1 MTRRYPLFWRLAVQL
16 LGVCILIAWG
26 AWYWSGI
33 IEQRSAYLSPAAQQR
48 LHLYADEAEQAWLQ
62 SGADGV
68 ERWVEQMAVS
78 EPGIWVAVI
87 GSNLESLGR
96 QPFTAEEYSH
106 LRRLRIVD
114 GPMSQRVRGL
124 PYLGIPFVQAPD
136 QGQVVIQLP
145 RRFVPE
151 GFTWSMQV
159 LLHGVVPAILALLLC
174 LLIYRQIIA
183 PLGYLLDQVNALGGD
198 NLAARV
204 SPKLSRRQDE
214 LGRLG
219 RAFDHMAE
227 RLDKT
232 VSRQR
237 QLLRDVSHELRT
249 PLSRL
254 RVAGECATDV
264 SELRLR
270 LEREVESMQVLV
282 DGTLELVW
290 MDTERPQLDLQ
301 SIDVAALWGV
311 LCEDA
316 CFESGWNANRLRC
329 QLPENC
335 QVRGHLNSL
344 AQALENILRN
354 AIRYS
359 PAQGCVYLRGQRDE
373 DSWLLHIEDE
383 GGGVADA
390 ELETIFQPFTR
401 LSAARPGGEG
411 FGLGLAIA
419 RSAVRLQGGE
429 LWADNG
435 DTGLR
440 LWLRLQ
446 SV

>member
-1 MTRRYPLFWRLAVQL
+1 
-16 LGVCILIAWG
+16 
-26 AWYWSGI
+26 
-33 IEQRSAYLSPAAQQR
+33 
-48 LHLYADEAEQAWLQ
+48 
-62 SGADGV
+62 
-68 ERWVEQMAVS
+68 
-78 EPGIWVAVI
+78 
-87 GSNLESLGR
+87 
-96 QPFTAEEYSH
+96 
-106 LRRLRIVD
+106 
-114 GPMSQRVRGL
+114 
-124 PYLGIPFVQAPD
+124 PD

-204 SPKLSRRQDE
+204 SPKLSQRQDE

-270 LEREVESMQVLV
+270 LER
-282 DGTLELVW
+282 
-290 MDTERPQLDLQ
+290 
-301 SIDVAALWGV
+301 
-311 LCEDA
+311 
-316 CFESGWNANRLRC
+316 
-329 QLPENC
+329 
-335 QVRGHLNSL
+335 
-344 AQALENILRN
+344 
-354 AIRYS
+354 
-359 PAQGCVYLRGQRDE
+359 
-373 DSWLLHIEDE
+373 
-383 GGGVADA
+383 
-390 ELETIFQPFTR
+390 
-401 LSAARPGGEG
+401 
-411 FGLGLAIA
+411 
-419 RSAVRLQGGE
+419 
-429 LWADNG
+429 
-435 DTGLR
+435 
-440 LWLRLQ
+440 
-446 SV
+446 